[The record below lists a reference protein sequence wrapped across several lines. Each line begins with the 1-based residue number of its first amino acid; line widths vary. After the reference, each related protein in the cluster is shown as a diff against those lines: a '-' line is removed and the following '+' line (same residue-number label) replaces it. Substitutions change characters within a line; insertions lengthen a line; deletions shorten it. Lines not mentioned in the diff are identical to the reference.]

1 MSLWMQIAKR
11 RKSIAKS
18 AVPGPATLPGPADV
32 SSALTGGTGDTPTS
46 PGPADVSSAL
56 TGDTSD
62 TSASPGLADVP
73 GSAAVPEVADI
84 PGTTDISGP
93 ADVSSAL
100 TLTTSLTSVSTS
112 SDQSLAA
119 RHKGWY
125 FRGRLPH
132 FDAADVY
139 QFITFRLH
147 DSVPAAV
154 IEK

>member
-32 SSALTGGTGDTPTS
+32 SSVSTGGTGDTPTS

-62 TSASPGLADVP
+62 TSASPGL
-73 GSAAVPEVADI
+73 AAVPEVADI